1 MYIGRNIGRYQN
13 IKEMSDNTTVDIV
26 AAQMKIISVQ
36 NKVIK
41 LYEHYAVA
49 PMVSTYKL
57 IEAANTELAAAKQD
71 LKRKLH
77 KNPKP

>member
-1 MYIGRNIGRYQN
+1 MFKNV
-13 IKEMSDNTTVDIV
+13 KEMSDNTTVDIV
-26 AAQMKIISVQ
+26 AAQMKIISIQ
-36 NKVIK
+36 DKVIK

-57 IEAANTELAAAKQD
+57 IEAANTELAVAKQD
-71 LKRKLH
+71 LKKKLH